1 MFIKVMC
8 AIRVVCL
15 CSNCESCPHKQ
26 EVVWQLVLPD
36 HLICAVVTCLIS
48 QYGIPLQGWHAGGR
62 VSQQLNSDWGE
73 EAWQGNLN
81 DKSVT
86 YFSAEAGAG
95 RYRNS
100 ELIIW
105 LSN

>member
-1 MFIKVMC
+1 MI
-8 AIRVVCL
+8 L
-15 CSNCESCPHKQ
+15 WLP
-26 EVVWQLVLPD
+26 VLP
-36 HLICAVVTCLIS
+36 HRWVCGLATCLIS
-48 QYGIPLQGWHAGGR
+48 QYGIPLQGWPAGGR
-62 VSQQLNSDWGE
+62 VSQQLHFDWGE
-73 EAWQGNLN
+73 EVWQGNLN

-86 YFSAEAGAG
+86 YISAEAGAG